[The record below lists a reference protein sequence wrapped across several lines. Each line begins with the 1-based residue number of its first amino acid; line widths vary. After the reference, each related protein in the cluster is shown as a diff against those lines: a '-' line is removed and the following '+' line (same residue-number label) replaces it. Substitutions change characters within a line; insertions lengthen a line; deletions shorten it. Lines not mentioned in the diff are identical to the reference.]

1 MGFSIMMND
10 ISKAL
15 RPLHRRRNVVVFVSV
30 MYILIGLLPPYLIS
44 LLIDDLYPDFA
55 GASAYL
61 VIISA
66 IIGWLLICFLLDWLQ
81 EYLREDLMN
90 HGAGIARSLSF
101 WSVLH
106 KDYRFFL
113 NHSVGDINN
122 KVINDSATYVKAKLM
137 MIPTLLLNALHLII
151 LFAFLFLLNTY
162 MTLLVL
168 LFSVVYL
175 LAYSVIN
182 KKLRFYSKKEREGFS
197 GLMTEAN
204 ETLAGVD
211 TIQLYAGE
219 DYAAEYFEKLVD
231 TYEEDLT
238 VLKFWQTLSK
248 AATNT
253 ITNIVPVVAIIAG
266 IFYLTLGGDITIG
279 NMLAFYYFLP
289 RLKDPIKAITDFN
302 IDLQNANAVEARI
315 EELLTTEI
323 DESIELAHIDKID
336 KLEFIDLGFSYHDGK
351 EVLKDLN
358 LQLKRGDSLAITG
371 CSGSGKTSLLRLL
384 KRQLTPTNGVLTVN
398 DRDYTR
404 LDVASYISRIAVLPQ
419 DVFIFDDTLHDNI
432 SLGKDFSE
440 GHVRSVAKL
449 SAIDHFS
456 MDENALD
463 LSGGER
469 QRIGLARALACEYD
483 VLILDEPTSEL
494 DHETECLIIENL
506 KAVQQ
511 ETNCIM
517 IVVTH
522 SSNILEKLC
531 TRELAL
537 VKH

>member
-1 MGFSIMMND
+1 
-10 ISKAL
+10 
-15 RPLHRRRNVVVFVSV
+15 
-30 MYILIGLLPPYLIS
+30 
-44 LLIDDLYPDFA
+44 
-55 GASAYL
+55 
-61 VIISA
+61 
-66 IIGWLLICFLLDWLQ
+66 
-81 EYLREDLMN
+81 
-90 HGAGIARSLSF
+90 
-101 WSVLH
+101 
-106 KDYRFFL
+106 
-113 NHSVGDINN
+113 
-122 KVINDSATYVKAKLM
+122 VINDSATYVKAKLM

-323 DESIELAHIDKID
+323 DESIELAHIEKIN

-506 KAVQQ
+506 KTVQQ